1 MLKGLLPLIKK
12 IRKSL
17 PLKDKKE
24 KTKKEKE
31 LLQERN
37 LSPNLLIPIETKSL
51 IMKAIPKIA
60 KTAKTLA
67 TVTLVIY
74 SVFFIADLF
83 LQILLNDLVRE
94 RDSLLEQN
102 SQYVHIENRVK
113 EISKVTKLYKDTKLQ
128 NQDVSDSLE
137 WISQVLEPKV
147 EVKEFSFDRDDLLYE
162 LEASS
167 PRATTFALLIT
178 EVLENENVES
188 ITIEEVNYIS
198 VNREYEAKLAIEIR

>member
-1 MLKGLLPLIKK
+1 
-12 IRKSL
+12 
-17 PLKDKKE
+17 
-24 KTKKEKE
+24 
-31 LLQERN
+31 
-37 LSPNLLIPIETKSL
+37 
-51 IMKAIPKIA
+51 MKAIPKIA